1 MEVREDL
8 EATVI
13 PDQKEPDVQTAP
25 VADVSIICVNW
36 NSVDYMRECIRSI
49 YQFTQA
55 LSLEIIVVDNAS
67 PDGKASQLKAEYP
80 EITLIESEENLG
92 FSRANNL
99 GFQHSTGSHLLFL
112 NPDTKLISPAINLLM
127 ASAKSLP
134 SAGVLGSRLLNAD
147 LSFQTSSV
155 QKFPTILNQI
165 FDHNSSADVPPEMG
179 TAKGVPVDMVSGAC
193 MLLPRE
199 VFIRAGMFSEDYF
212 MYAEDVDLCFKVRNL
227 GLNVYYC
234 GEATIVHFG
243 GGSSSQTGVEQFVVV
258 GQRTAIMQFC
268 RKTRGPLYAW
278 MYRALMG
285 AASVARIILIALML
299 PFTKRPNI
307 RWSLRKWIAIWKWA
321 IGIRPAKARS

>member
-1 MEVREDL
+1 MAAIAV
-8 EATVI
+8 
-13 PDQKEPDVQTAP
+13 PDKKTPDVRYTPA
-25 VADVSIICVNW
+25 ADVSIICVNW

-49 YQFTQA
+49 HQFTQG

-67 PDGKASQLKAEYP
+67 PDGKASQLKAEFP
-80 EITLIESEENLG
+80 EITLLESKENLG

-99 GFQHSTGSHLLFL
+99 GFRHSTGSHLLFL
-112 NPDTKLISPAINLLM
+112 NPDTKLISPAINLLID
-127 ASAKSLP
+127 SAKSLP
-134 SAGVLGSRLLNAD
+134 ASGVLGCRLLNSD

-165 FDHNSSADVPPEMG
+165 FDHDSSADVPPEMG
-179 TAKGVPVDMVSGAC
+179 SAKGVPVDMVSGAC
-193 MLLPRE
+193 MLLPRQ

-212 MYAEDVDLCFKVRNL
+212 MYAEDVDLCFKVRKL

-268 RKTRGPLYAW
+268 RKTRGPVYAW
-278 MYRALMG
+278 MYRLLMG
-285 AASVARIILIALML
+285 AASVARIILIGLIL

-321 IGIRPAKARS
+321 IGIPLAKARS